1 MAEDTSKVQASMTRL
16 SYAIEEC
23 QLTVHPDKSGYI
35 VYGKENYKDQVKRE
49 TSEDPVMF
57 GDIPM

>member
-35 VYGKENYKDQVKRE
+35 VENYKDQVKRE